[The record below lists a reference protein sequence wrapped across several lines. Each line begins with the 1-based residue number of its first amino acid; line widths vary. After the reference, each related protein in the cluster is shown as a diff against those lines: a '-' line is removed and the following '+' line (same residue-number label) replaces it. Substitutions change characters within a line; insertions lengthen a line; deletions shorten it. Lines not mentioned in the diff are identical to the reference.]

1 MLLMVGHL
9 QDQLQQDPVLDAST
23 IIAPSLFYT
32 VIEKVARKNNYNFL
46 ALQRVEDQVKHG
58 EQWYLWMGGL
68 LGILVLLSNYMH
80 IVKFLF

>member
-32 VIEKVARKNNYNFL
+32 VIEKVARKIILISWHCKGLKTRSNMESNGTCGW
-46 ALQRVEDQVKHG
+46 EDS
-58 EQWYLWMGGL
+58 
-68 LGILVLLSNYMH
+68 LVAIMRSHYRLTLKRKS
-80 IVKFLF
+80 